1 MASLD
6 NFILYDVAEAI
17 ITDKVSGEQFLNKFL
32 TTSGI
37 TQSSSETEIRAGR
50 GAGLIALI
58 ESEKSLEI
66 SLTNGVISK
75 KWLEMQ
81 QGANFKEEN
90 ITITKT
96 ETLEVAETEVVAPDP
111 DAGIVG
117 EYTYTITLKGTPL
130 NTAEVT
136 VINCDGENE
145 TNVTVGT
152 GGITTLPAGFVKGGE
167 KVTVIYKAIVE
178 NAEVLEIDSAV
189 FPKGWEL
196 QLEVPAM
203 DKCTQKVTHKVVF
216 VFDNV
221 RPSSSFDLSFAM
233 GEAIAPEMTVKVMKS
248 CCGTGLGKMAIV
260 PIDTP

>member
-1 MASLD
+1 MAGLD

-17 ITDKVSGEQFLNKFL
+17 ITDKVSGEKFLNKFL

-81 QGANFKEEN
+81 QGASFDTKD
-90 ITITKT
+90 ITIVKT
-96 ETLEVAETEVVAPDP
+96 EQVELVADPTDPTILKGVLAGTPSPNETTV
-111 DAGIVG
+111 
-117 EYTYTITLKGTPL
+117 TIT
-130 NTAEVT
+130 
-136 VINCDGENE
+136 NCEGEQDISALTTNE
-145 TNVTVGT
+145 F
-152 GGITTLPAGFVKGGE
+152 ILPTGFVAKEGD
-167 KVTVIYKAIVE
+167 KVTVAYKGIVKD
-178 NAEVLEIDSAV
+178 AEVLEIDSAV

-203 DKCTQKVTHKVVF
+203 DKCTQQVTHKIVF
-216 VFDNV
+216 TFDNV
-221 RPSSSFDLSFAM
+221 RPSSAFDLSFAM

-248 CCGTGLGKMAIV
+248 CCSTGLGRMAIV
-260 PIDTP
+260 PITP